1 MPLPNTLKVQFSDTC
16 TSIQRRI
23 GAKEAK
29 VLQIKTLTA
38 DGEPV
43 KKHMEIKLPLGME
56 YKVGDAL
63 AVLPSNPKSSVLRA
77 LRRFNVP
84 VRHLPLIPC
93 TALITSNAREWNS
106 GMLS

>member
-1 MPLPNTLKVQFSDTC
+1 MPLLNTLNVQVSVNC
-16 TSIQRRI
+16 ASIQRRI

-29 VLQIKTLTA
+29 VLHSKTLTA

-56 YKVGDAL
+56 YKSGDCL

-77 LRRFNVP
+77 LRRFSLP
-84 VRHLPLIPC
+84 VRFGPLIPR
-93 TALITSNAREWNS
+93 TILIPSNARE
-106 GMLS
+106 